1 MKNAARSKQAGF
13 TLLELMITVAVV
25 AILSAI
31 AYGSYRDQVM
41 KSRRSAAAVCLMERA
56 QFMERFYTTNMTY
69 LNAPAP
75 AACDAAVN
83 AHYNAPSFNGTPT
96 ARAYSLQIVPRT
108 GGVQANQDTKCATLR
123 IDQAGV
129 RSVTGT
135 SSSTPTDCW

>member
-1 MKNAARSKQAGF
+1 MKNSQAGF

-25 AILSAI
+25 AILSSI

-69 LNAPAP
+69 ANAPAP
-75 AACDAAVN
+75 APCDAAVA
-83 AHYNAPSFNGTPT
+83 AHYGTPAFNGTPT
-96 ARAYSLQIVPRT
+96 ARTYSLQIVPNA
-108 GGVQANQDTKCATLR
+108 GGVQARQDTKCATLR
-123 IDQAGV
+123 INQAGT

-135 SSSTPTDCW
+135 YSSTPAQCW